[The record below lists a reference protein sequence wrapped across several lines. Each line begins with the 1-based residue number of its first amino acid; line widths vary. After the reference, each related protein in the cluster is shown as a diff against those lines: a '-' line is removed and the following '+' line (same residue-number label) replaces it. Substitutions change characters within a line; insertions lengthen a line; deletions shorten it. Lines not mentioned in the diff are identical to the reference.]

1 MLIEK
6 HNTGQTQVL
15 GPVFAPMAR
24 RAGLYR
30 YQLLFQNVRRKE
42 LHVLLDAL
50 ITEIA
55 KLKQAKKVRWS
66 LDVDPVDLY

>member
-1 MLIEK
+1 
-6 HNTGQTQVL
+6 
-15 GPVFAPMAR
+15 MAR

-30 YQLLFQNVRRKE
+30 YQLLFQNTRRQE

-50 ITEIA
+50 IPEIA